1 MTRLKGKT
9 AIVTGSAVGL
19 GRAIAVAFGGE
30 GATVVVNYSKSQQ
43 EADETAN
50 LVREAGGEAFV
61 IHADVSKDGEVRAMV
76 RQTLERSGRVD
87 VLVNNAGVVA
97 GIPFADLDALT
108 DEVWDAQLNVHVK
121 GTFYCCRAVTEPM
134 RRQGHGR
141 IINVASVAGL
151 WAGGSS
157 IAYGTSKAAV
167 VHLSK
172 CLAKT
177 LGPEIRVNVIAP
189 GFIPDTRAM
198 QNRPDLEATRKRA
211 IAESALKR
219 AGTSE
224 EVAEIAL
231 FLATGADFMTGNV
244 VVLDGGRVFR

>member
-1 MTRLKGKT
+1 M
-9 AIVTGSAVGL
+9 
-19 GRAIAVAFGGE
+19 
-30 GATVVVNYSKSQQ
+30 
-43 EADETAN
+43 
-50 LVREAGGEAFV
+50 
-61 IHADVSKDGEVRAMV
+61 
-76 RQTLERSGRVD
+76 
-87 VLVNNAGVVA
+87 
-97 GIPFADLDALT
+97 
-108 DEVWDAQLNVHVK
+108 
-121 GTFYCCRAVTEPM
+121 
-134 RRQGHGR
+134 
-141 IINVASVAGL
+141 
-151 WAGGSS
+151 
-157 IAYGTSKAAV
+157 

-198 QNRPDLEATRKRA
+198 QIRPDLETTRKRA

-224 EVAEIAL
+224 EVAEVAL